1 MSSLEYALSNV
12 HCERQFTWT
21 HNANIRSIHGLAA
34 FWVIEASYKVDCP
47 PSIQVDQHMV
57 FIDMLNLANML
68 ECGGVLGWQEQPSG
82 AVPGVRR
89 CIQWL

>member
-21 HNANIRSIHGLAA
+21 QNANIRRIHGLAV
-34 FWVIEASYKVDCP
+34 FWVIEASYNVDCP

-57 FIDMLNLANML
+57 FIGMLNLANML
-68 ECGGVLGWQEQPSG
+68 KCGGVLGWQEQPSG
-82 AVPGVRR
+82 AVLGVPG
-89 CIQWL
+89 CIQGL